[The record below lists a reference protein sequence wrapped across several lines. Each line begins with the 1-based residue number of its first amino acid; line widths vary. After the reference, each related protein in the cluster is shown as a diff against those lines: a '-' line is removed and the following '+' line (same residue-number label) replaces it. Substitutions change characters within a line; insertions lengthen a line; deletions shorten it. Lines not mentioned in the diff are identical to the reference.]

1 MFRRLFGLKKETGY
15 SLKNNVVKHRGL
27 SEAGTVKR
35 ERANAITTVAAGV
48 TGGVAAAIAIK
59 GVAATA
65 IAGTIAI
72 PPLIPVMLA
81 VLLATA
87 YIMRQKGLNEE
98 LRANLYFIKME
109 IERMLRS
116 INVIKQIAEERNIQ
130 LNTISLS
137 GVIKGL
143 NDKIMLFADASTKKH
158 IQELEAFL
166 KKGGDIQVVETDV
179 QRAETASEQEIIES
193 VTNPMQSVRNSMQSV
208 RRNPMQFVTNPMQ
221 SAMNPIQS
229 AMNPMQSGMNP
240 MQSGMN
246 PMQSGIPTAI
256 GGGRWFPKLP
266 YPRGWIA
273 RWLSP
278 SETLRQIIRDVTIA
292 TVWYSIMLSEF
303 DIFMRYMDIK
313 QVPMP
318 TEWTKGTHM
327 KVLLDANR
335 QLSGTNAKY
344 DDFYKLPELKDAIR
358 IVADASTNT
367 EATAQ
372 AVSAS
377 EAISSTQGL
386 TLESTPES
394 PSTGGRRRT
403 HANKKARTH
412 RKRTHK
418 RHLT

>member
-1 MFRRLFGLKKETGY
+1 MFGRLFGFKKETGY
-15 SLKNNVVKHRGL
+15 SLKNNVAKHRGL
-27 SEAGTVKR
+27 SETGTLKR
-35 ERANAITTVAAGV
+35 EKANTITTVAAGV

-143 NDKIMLFADASTKKH
+143 NDKIMLFADATTKKH

-208 RRNPMQFVTNPMQ
+208 RNSMQSIRNPIQSVT
-221 SAMNPIQS
+221 NPIQS
-229 AMNPMQSGMNP
+229 AMNP

-318 TEWTKGTHM
+318 TEWTKSNHM

-377 EAISSTQGL
+377 EAISSTQGS
-386 TLESTPES
+386 TLESIPES
-394 PSTGGRRRT
+394 TSESLSTGGRRRT